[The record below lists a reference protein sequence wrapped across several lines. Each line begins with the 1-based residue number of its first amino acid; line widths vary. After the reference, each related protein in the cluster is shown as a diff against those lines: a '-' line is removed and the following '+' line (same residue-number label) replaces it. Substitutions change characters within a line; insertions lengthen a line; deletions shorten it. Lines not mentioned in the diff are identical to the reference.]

1 MLKFLCTH
9 CGGRLAIQEK
19 YLSRLVQCPDCG
31 QITHPMASQIL
42 ADLESRGARKKSRI
56 RCENC
61 GHRLGKLA
69 KPRVWGTSVV
79 CGPCYRELA
88 IETAELDQAAA
99 SAEAQL
105 HRPSIIVGVAR
116 SPSGI
121 LSSPLMLEIPAGRHL
136 PAPME
141 QTISSRPGALAAG
154 LPAQFGT
161 ALTGLVVAIASL
173 IVTAYVLRSIG
184 SIILWMALAAVIGLA
199 GYFIWRAATAL
210 KPVSDDPLLSGNRS
224 RLPIAVASGIGRLCY
239 GAGASLWRG
248 SRRRS
253 AGASQIQQHA

>member
-42 ADLESRGARKKSRI
+42 ADLESRGMRKKSRI

-88 IETAELDQAAA
+88 IETAEPDQAAA
-99 SAEAQL
+99 SAEAHL

-116 SPSGI
+116 SPSGM
-121 LSSPLMLEIPAGRHL
+121 LSAPLMLEIPAGRQL

-141 QTISSRPGALAAG
+141 GFNLSGPGTNASIFSSQL
-154 LPAQFGT
+154 GT
-161 ALTGLVVAIASL
+161 AVAGIVVGIASL
-173 IVTAYVLRSIG
+173 IVAAYVLRSIG
-184 SIILWMALAAVIGLA
+184 SIIFWIAVA
-199 GYFIWRAATAL
+199 GVVGFVAYFIWRSASLLKAPSGDAL
-210 KPVSDDPLLSGNRS
+210 PSEKRS

-239 GAGASLWRG
+239 GAGTSLWRG
-248 SRRRS
+248 RRRLTEPT
-253 AGASQIQQHA
+253 QIEQHA

>member
-42 ADLESRGARKKSRI
+42 ADLESRGTRKKLRI

-116 SPSGI
+116 SASGI
-121 LSSPLMLEIPAGRHL
+121 FSSPLMLEIPAGRQL
-136 PAPME
+136 PAP
-141 QTISSRPGALAAG
+141 TDGFNSSGRGTSASIFSSQL
-154 LPAQFGT
+154 GT
-161 ALTGLVVAIASL
+161 AVAGIVVGIASL
-173 IVTAYVLRSIG
+173 IVAAYVLRSIG
-184 SIILWMALAAVIGLA
+184 SIIFWMAVAAVVGLLA
-199 GYFIWRAATAL
+199 YFAWRSLTVLKAASGAAL
-210 KPVSDDPLLSGNRS
+210 PSEKRS
-224 RLPIAVASGIGRLCY
+224 PLPIAVASGIGRFCS
-239 GAGASLWRG
+239 GAGTSLWRG
-248 SRRRS
+248 RRRGS
-253 AGASQIQQHA
+253 HPAQVEQHA